1 MKIHIAANCL
11 GLALLLTG
19 CASAPPLVLDRV
31 GPSKEPALARSN
43 EGNLVVYSAWSPLMN
58 MTDPD
63 TSLHSDY
70 TILSSDGA
78 VYRKVR
84 NWQSKVLREPASISL
99 PPGRYT
105 VEANSAEHGKVQ
117 VPVLIVA
124 HRPTTIHLDGEPE
137 HDFRGVAKSDLVSLP
152 NGYVVGWRSE

>member
-31 GPSKEPALARSN
+31 GPSREPASARSN
-43 EGNLVVYSAWSPLMN
+43 EGNLVVYSAWSALMN

-105 VEANSAEHGKVQ
+105 VEADSAEHGKVQ
-117 VPVLIVA
+117 VPVLIEA
-124 HRPTTIHLDGEPE
+124 HRTTTIHLDGEPE
-137 HDFRGVAKSDLVSLP
+137 HDFSGVAKSELVSLP